1 MPVAIAIWHVAL
13 EPGKPKTV
21 IPQADV
27 HVKFAAFGDALSASD
42 ASGRTSVKL
51 TYSTPAA
58 VDSDQEDEE
67 DEEDDEGKLSGAP
80 ATTFLCSLTPGSCE
94 TQVFDLVLERDEEY
108 VFEAVGKNTI
118 YLNGNYVDQV
128 PPDQP
133 PFNEEEEYSEEED
146 AFDLNEVSSDVAYSG
161 DEYDDEDEDADRFEE
176 IVDAPESSKKL
187 KRARDD
193 ATDDGDE
200 APTLIPAEGAKVS
213 KAEKK
218 KLAKKLKTVNGE
230 AVAVEST
237 VTKTETTPVGKDKA
251 AEKKAEKKEGK
262 KEDKKEDK
270 KEEKTEEK
278 KGKKEKKDKGK
289 DKDVDAGKKTDE
301 PKKAEPEA
309 KTLPGG
315 LIVKD
320 YKVGT
325 GKQAKAGSRLSM
337 RYIGKLTNGKE
348 FDKNVKG
355 QPFSFKLGAGE
366 VIKGWDQG
374 LIGIQIG
381 GERELTVPPALAYGK
396 QKLPG
401 IPPNSTL
408 KFEVKCLAIN

>member
-21 IPQADV
+21 IPQADINI
-27 HVKFAAFGDALSASD
+27 KFAAFGDVLAASG
-42 ASGRTSVKL
+42 ASGRSSVKF
-51 TYSTPAA
+51 TYTTPAA
-58 VDSDQEDEE
+58 VDSDDEADEDEDD
-67 DEEDDEGKLSGAP
+67 DEEGGMTGKP
-80 ATTFLCSLTPGSCE
+80 ATTFLCALTPGTCE

-108 VFEAVGKNTI
+108 IFEVVGKNTV

-133 PFNEEEEYSEEED
+133 PFDEEEEYSDEEAAFNLED
-146 AFDLNEVSSDVAYSG
+146 VSSDV
-161 DEYDDEDEDADRFEE
+161 EYAADDLEEEDEDADRFEE
-176 IVDAPESSKKL
+176 IADSPKQSTKKL
-187 KRARDD
+187 KRAREEAMDE
-193 ATDDGDE
+193 DE
-200 APTLIPAEGAKVS
+200 APELVPADGAKLS
-213 KAEKK
+213 KTQQKK
-218 KLAKKLKTVNGE
+218 AKKLKAEGGK
-230 AVAVEST
+230 AVAVEAT
-237 VTKTETTPVGKDKA
+237 TTTTKTETAPKDKVA
-251 AEKKAEKKEGK
+251 DKKDEKKE
-262 KEDKKEDK
+262 
-270 KEEKTEEK
+270 
-278 KGKKEKKDKGK
+278 KKEKKDKKGK
-289 DKDVDAGKKTDE
+289 DKADEKEKDKKDKKDDA
-301 PKKAEPEA
+301 KAPES

-325 GKQAKAGSRLSM
+325 GKQAKTGSRVSM

-355 QPFSFKLGAGE
+355 SPFSFKLGVGE

-374 LIGIQIG
+374 LIGVQVG
-381 GERELTVPPALAYGK
+381 GERELTIPPALAYGK

-408 KFEVKCLAIN
+408 KFEVKCLSIS